1 MKSSLA
7 LFMMALMTLP
17 LLLNGQ
23 HHPVRDARME
33 TANQPLC
40 LSNLHG
46 MEACDAAVISPQT
59 MQPARQQTMVLVRGQ
74 LLPLQ
79 PDHR

>member
-7 LFMMALMTLP
+7 LFMLALMTLP

-23 HHPVRDARME
+23 HHPVCDARME
-33 TANQPLC
+33 TANQPVC

-46 MEACDAAVISPQT
+46 MEACDAAVIS
-59 MQPARQQTMVLVRGQ
+59 QQTMVLVRGQ

>member
-7 LFMMALMTLP
+7 LFMLALMALP

-33 TANQPLC
+33 AANQPVC

-46 MEACDAAVISPQT
+46 VEACDASVISPQA

-79 PDHR
+79 PANR

>member
-7 LFMMALMTLP
+7 LFMLALMTLP

-33 TANQPLC
+33 TANQPVC

-46 MEACDAAVISPQT
+46 MEACDAAVIS
-59 MQPARQQTMVLVRGQ
+59 QQTMVLVRGQ

>member
-1 MKSSLA
+1 MKSSFA
-7 LFMMALMTLP
+7 LFMLILMTLP
-17 LLLNGQ
+17 VLLNGQ
-23 HHPVRDARME
+23 HHPVRDARLE
-33 TANQPLC
+33 AANQPVC
-40 LSNLHG
+40 LTNLHG
-46 MEACDAAVISPQT
+46 LAACDAVVISQQA

>member
-7 LFMMALMTLP
+7 LFMLALMTLP

-23 HHPVRDARME
+23 HHPVRDARMDA
-33 TANQPLC
+33 ANQPVC

-46 MEACDAAVISPQT
+46 MEACDAAVIS
-59 MQPARQQTMVLVRGQ
+59 QQTMVLVRGQ

>member
-7 LFMMALMTLP
+7 LFMLALMTLP

-23 HHPVRDARME
+23 HHPVRDARMDA
-33 TANQPLC
+33 ANQPVC

-59 MQPARQQTMVLVRGQ
+59 MQPARQKTMVLVRGQ

-79 PDHR
+79 PANR

>member
-7 LFMMALMTLP
+7 LFMLALMTLP

-33 TANQPLC
+33 TANQPVC

-46 MEACDAAVISPQT
+46 MEACDAAVISEQK
-59 MQPARQQTMVLVRGQ
+59 QQTMVLVRGQ